1 MLDRS
6 RNQAEFAILV
16 KDEYQNKGIGTFLLN
31 QMMRIAKSK
40 GVQAFVAY
48 EHPKNIPM
56 IDFIHRTGKLI
67 ESKLSIEDDQYTFLL
82 NL

>member
-6 RNQAEFAILV
+6 TNQAEFALLV

-40 GVQAFVAY
+40 GVKAFLAY
-48 EHPKNIPM
+48 VHPKNVPM

-67 ESKLSIEDDQYTFLL
+67 ESKLNMEDDQYTFRLRL
-82 NL
+82 